1 MVLNKAESLLKKKK
15 MIKKGGDLV
24 PVLLKILGIILG
36 AFMLTGSI
44 LDWDFLVNG
53 RREQRVRPI
62 ISRNGIR
69 IFYGLIGL
77 IMMICIILLFNV
89 I

>member
-1 MVLNKAESLLKKKK
+1 MSVTLK
-15 MIKKGGDLV
+15 V
-24 PVLLKILGIILG
+24 FGIILG
-36 AFMLTGSI
+36 AFMLIGSI

-53 RREQRVRPI
+53 RRERRVRPL

-77 IMMICIILLFNV
+77 TLIVCIILLFNV